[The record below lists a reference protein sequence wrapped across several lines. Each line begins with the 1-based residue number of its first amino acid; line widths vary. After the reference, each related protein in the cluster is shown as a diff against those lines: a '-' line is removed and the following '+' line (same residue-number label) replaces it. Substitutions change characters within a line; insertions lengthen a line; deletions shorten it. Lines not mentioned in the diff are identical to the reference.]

1 MPHQST
7 PRRQPHPGL
16 ILLRALPALLLVLG
30 ALLLVPATAAQEA
43 DQPEVTRLK
52 LDGTITPIM
61 ATYIERG
68 IDDAIERGDDAVLIQ
83 MDTPGGLSSAMDD
96 IINEILASP
105 IPVIVWVGPEGA
117 RAASAGMYITYA
129 AHVASMAPVTN
140 IGSATPIQAGTEG
153 AEEGDETALDRK
165 VVNDAVARI
174 RELAL
179 LRGRNAE
186 WGEAAVRD
194 AANVG
199 SSEAVGLDI
208 VDFIAVDVDDALNQ
222 ADGMLVQVQ
231 GGETTVNTASADVQ
245 TDDMSFFERLLQIIV
260 DPNIAFVLLSL
271 GTLGLI
277 FELSNPGA
285 IFPGV
290 AGAIMMVT
298 GFYALGTLDS
308 NWTGFVLIAF
318 AFALFVLEV
327 FVVSHGIL
335 AVGGVISFLLGGLLL
350 SNTNNPEVL
359 QISRWVIFTV
369 TACLGLFFLFIVG
382 SVARTRK
389 LKPSTGQNA
398 LIGLSGEV
406 RSDLDP
412 DGMVFIFGELWK
424 AHSAGGAIPRG
435 EQVTVTAVDGLL
447 LTVRRAD
454 ATDAAPS
461 PSPESAPLFAPGE
474 GAQTTRLKAD

>member
-1 MPHQST
+1 
-7 PRRQPHPGL
+7 
-16 ILLRALPALLLVLG
+16 
-30 ALLLVPATAAQEA
+30 
-43 DQPEVTRLK
+43 
-52 LDGTITPIM
+52 
-61 ATYIERG
+61 
-68 IDDAIERGDDAVLIQ
+68 

-153 AEEGDETALDRK
+153 AAEGEETALDKK

-186 WGEAAVRD
+186 WGEAAVRE
-194 AANVG
+194 AENVG
-199 SSEAVGLDI
+199 SSEAVELNI
-208 VDFIAVDVDDALNQ
+208 VDFIAEDIPDVLAQ
-222 ADGMLVQVQ
+222 ADGMTVLVEN
-231 GGETTVNTASADVQ
+231 GTTTVDTAGADVR
-245 TDDMSFFERLLQIIV
+245 DVDMSFFERLLQIIV

-290 AGAIMMVT
+290 AGALMMVT

-318 AFALFVLEV
+318 AFVLFALEV
-327 FVVSHGIL
+327 FVTSHGVL
-335 AVGGVISFLLGGLLL
+335 AVGGIISFLLGGLLL

-359 QISRWVIFTV
+359 QISRWVIFSV
-369 TACLGLFFLFIVG
+369 TACLGLFFLFIVV
-382 SVARTRK
+382 SVARTRRS
-389 LKPSTGQNA
+389 KPVMGQSA
-398 LIGLSGEV
+398 LIGMTGEA
-406 RSDLDP
+406 RTDLDP
-412 DGMVFIFGELWK
+412 EGMVFLFGELWK
-424 AHSAGGAIPRG
+424 AHSESGPVAKG
-435 EQVTVTAVDGLL
+435 ESVTVIAIKGLL

-454 ATDAAPS
+454 ADEPLSEPAPAEGRPIFGPS
-461 PSPESAPLFAPGE
+461 PAP
-474 GAQTTRLKAD
+474 QTSRLKS